1 MNNEDIIKN
10 EEEEQENKK
19 RPILLLLLYIFSLI
33 MFILSG
39 TFTLSTILKT
49 RDINI
54 RNVKMGQVKMELIN
68 NEETNIKLIDTYPM
82 NESEAATLKPFEFK
96 VTNEGTLPVIYRL
109 VLQDVKDK
117 EVLDELGGTKLDKSK
132 VNYSLIDSE
141 TEKVVSTGL
150 ISNLKNGILL
160 TEKILPRYS
169 KSFEFRLWINENA
182 GDESQNKYYV
192 GEIVLEIDEIL
203 E

>member
-1 MNNEDIIKN
+1 MDKEDVVKN
-10 EEEEQENKK
+10 EEEQENKK
-19 RPILLLLLYIFSLI
+19 KPILLLLLYIFSLI

-54 RNVKMGQVKMELIN
+54 RNIKMGQVKMELVN
-68 NEETNIKLIDTYPM
+68 NDETNIKLIDTYPM
-82 NESEAATLKPFEFK
+82 KENEAATLKPFEFK
-96 VTNEGTLPVIYRL
+96 VTNEGTLSVIYRL
-109 VLQDVKDK
+109 RLQDVKDK
-117 EVLDELGGTKLDKSK
+117 EVLEKLNGTKLDKAK

-141 TEKVVSTGL
+141 TKKVVSTGL
-150 ISNLKNGILL
+150 ISNLKDGILL

-182 GDESQNKYYV
+182 GNEAQNKYYV